1 MGQIGLPR
9 NANWTS
15 VPAMTQAADLI
26 ERDDAQGRTVMLTGS
41 LSLAHLGDLPNRI
54 DAIEGAIGRID
65 LSAIDHIDT
74 IGAWI
79 VHRLAARTRA
89 DIVGADE
96 DATRLIE
103 VVARNDR
110 TLEVRPPAP
119 NPILRILEQVGQAA
133 RMTAGTM
140 LGLLGFL
147 GATVV
152 VSFTL
157 LRHPGRLRLNAIVQR
172 LEVVGVSALWIIGL
186 MSFLVGIVIA
196 QQGSV
201 QLEQFG
207 MEVLTVNLVGRLT
220 FRELGV
226 LMTAI
231 MVAGRSGSAFAA
243 QIGTMQLNEEV
254 DAMRTIGVS
263 PMEALVMPRIIAA
276 VIMMPLLGF
285 YASVVSVIG
294 GGFLCAVALDIPP
307 VTFIARLREVVPLTD
322 LYIGLIKA
330 PVFGFIIAVAGCF
343 QGLQVRGNAEE
354 VGLRTTA
361 AVVQAIF
368 IVIVLDAIFA
378 VFFTWIGW
386 K

>member
-1 MGQIGLPR
+1 
-9 NANWTS
+9 
-15 VPAMTQAADLI
+15 MTQGADLI
-26 ERDDAQGRTVMLTGS
+26 ERNDAHGRTVAFTGS
-41 LSLAHLGDLPNRI
+41 LALANLGDLPGRI
-54 DAIEGAIGRID
+54 DAIEGEVARID
-65 LSAIDHIDT
+65 LSDVTQIDT
-74 IGAWI
+74 IGAWV
-79 VHRLAARTRA
+79 VHRLATRTHAQIDGADADAARLLDVVSRNDKPLETRPVA
-89 DIVGADE
+89 PHPVLRVFEEVGA
-96 DATRLIE
+96 ATKL
-103 VVARNDR
+103 
-110 TLEVRPPAP
+110 
-119 NPILRILEQVGQAA
+119 
-133 RMTAGTM
+133 TAGTM
-140 LGLLGFL
+140 VGLLGFL
-147 GATVV
+147 GATVLTT
-152 VSFTL
+152 FML
-157 LRHPGRLRLNAIVQR
+157 MRHPSRIRIVAVVQR
-172 LEVVGVSALWIIGL
+172 IEVVGVSALGIIGL

-243 QIGTMQLNEEV
+243 QIGTMMLNEEV

-285 YASVVSVIG
+285 YASIMAVIG
-294 GGFLCAVALDIPP
+294 GAFLCAITLDIPP
-307 VTFIARLREVVPLTD
+307 ITFFQRLREVVPLTD

-330 PVFGFIIAVAGCF
+330 PVFGLIIAIAGCF